1 MGLGSVLALEGYI
14 FSVILINHLNWDF
27 KNENIN
33 AVCCFKPQIFMLP
46 FSTCQCFTAFSTAQ
60 KMRGEES
67 GFPAAQDPEG

>member
-46 FSTCQCFTAFSTAQ
+46 FSTLGFSPHA
-60 KMRGEES
+60 S
-67 GFPAAQDPEG
+67 ASLHFPLLRK